1 MTSVTVAPV
10 ADPIKLTP
18 TSYIVL
24 GLIDLCGS
32 ATPYDL
38 KGMVAGG
45 LGNFWSVPHAQLYTE
60 TERLAKA
67 ALLDE
72 EREDSGRRRRIYS
85 LTAAGRRALAAWR
98 EEPTQELYELRD
110 LGLLKL
116 FFDADPARVA
126 AEQLR
131 AHEARLASYRQ
142 LLEALEGGDG
152 PEGPRLTLEAGIGHE
167 REYVR
172 FWKLLAAG

>member
-1 MTSVTVAPV
+1 M
-10 ADPIKLTP
+10 ADVKLTT

-24 GLIDLCGS
+24 GLLELSGR
-32 ATPYDL
+32 ATPYEL

-67 ALLDE
+67 GLLDE
-72 EREDSGRRRRIYS
+72 QREDSGRRRRTYS
-85 LTAAGRRALAAWR
+85 LTATGRRALARWR
-98 EEPTQELYELRD
+98 EESTHELYELRD

-116 FFDADPARVA
+116 FFGAEPALLA

-142 LLEALEGGDG
+142 LLDALSAGDA
-152 PEGPRLTLEAGIGHE
+152 PAGPRLTLEAGIGHE

-172 FWKLLAAG
+172 FWKRLAKG

>member
-1 MTSVTVAPV
+1 M
-10 ADPIKLTP
+10 ADEVKLTP

-24 GLIDLCGS
+24 GLLELCGK
-32 ATPYDL
+32 ATPYEL
-38 KGMVAGG
+38 KGMVAGS

-67 ALLDE
+67 RLLDE
-72 EREDSGRRRRIYS
+72 EREDTGRRRRTYS

-98 EEPTQELYELRD
+98 EESTHELYELRD

-116 FFDADPARVA
+116 FFGAEPARIA
-126 AEQLR
+126 GEQLV
-131 AHEARLASYRQ
+131 AHEARLAAYRQ
-142 LLEALEGGDG
+142 LLEALSLGDA

-172 FWKLLAAG
+172 FWKRLAES